1 MSDEAWVRDFI
12 AAAESGHAGKTLELV
27 EAVRKERWA
36 VKEAA
41 TLGMAS
47 LKAGLDRE
55 SCAAGRNR
63 VLRQWLAECKNQV
76 VAAWSQLGFPLPPK
90 STNVECQS
98 PRTDLLCPEAHV
110 PPAGPVPDKSVPAG
124 VIVFDFDQTLCVR
137 HVGVFEELSRITDRA
152 FGGPER
158 VEMLRDLLS
167 QLSKSHAITLV
178 SRNSRHI
185 IGKVLQQLDLGRF
198 FVSNMIFGFEDFG
211 AHRSRPPKSPISGGA
226 GDEVPKSAIILERI
240 LSPLGLS
247 TSNAVFVD
255 DDPGN
260 VSEVRRKCPG
270 ISIVKSS
277 RFGLGSQECKQ
288 ILFAARISQ

>member
-211 AHRSRPPKSPISGGA
+211 
-226 GDEVPKSAIILERI
+226 DEVPKSAIILERI